1 MTQRPHSRLRL
12 ITSVGCGAALLAL
25 SCVTTSA
32 VAAEPGARGFYAG
45 VMIGGTTLEDD
56 GLFSGLDFDN
66 SDTGYGIFGGYKIL
80 RYLAVEARILNLGS
94 YSVEG
99 ASLDVTGLS
108 AHVVGIIPF
117 GKSGWELFGQLGL
130 GSVNIDT
137 GSGDEDNTVASAGLG
152 VRFYPTPHFGI
163 SLQTDAYAYEEDDF
177 GATYDLGVATT
188 QLAFHYL
195 F

>member
-1 MTQRPHSRLRL
+1 MTPRPHSRLRL
-12 ITSVGCGAALLAL
+12 ITSLGYGAALLAL

-32 VAAEPGARGFYAG
+32 IAAEPGERGFYAG
-45 VMIGGTTLEDD
+45 AMVGGTTLQDD
-56 GLFSGLDFDN
+56 GLFSGLAFDD

-99 ASLDVTGLS
+99 ASLDVKGYS
-108 AHVVGIIPF
+108 AHVIGIIPF

-130 GSVNIDT
+130 GSVNIDIAF
-137 GSGDEDNTVASAGLG
+137 GDEDNTVASGGLG

-163 SLQTDAYAYEEDDF
+163 SLQTDVYAYEEDDL
-177 GATYDLGVATT
+177 GTTYDLGVATT